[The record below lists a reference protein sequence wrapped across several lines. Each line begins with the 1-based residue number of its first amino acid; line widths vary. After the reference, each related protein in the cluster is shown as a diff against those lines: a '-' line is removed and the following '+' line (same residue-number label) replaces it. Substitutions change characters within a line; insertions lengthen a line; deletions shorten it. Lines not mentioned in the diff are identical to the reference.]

1 MNGPDGENDPGV
13 NPEKPKRRPMD
24 LESIGRILLF
34 LGVGVAAFGGIL
46 LIASRIPIVNQLFNL
61 PGDIRI
67 ESGNVSCFFPIVSMI
82 VLSILLTIIAN
93 IVIRLLNR

>member
-1 MNGPDGENDPGV
+1 MMVNGEGEPAQQ
-13 NPEKPKRRPMD
+13 PEKPKRRPMD

-34 LGVGVAAFGGIL
+34 LGIGAAAFGGIL
-46 LIASRIPIVNQLFNL
+46 MLLSRVPILNQLFNL

-67 ESGNVSCFFPIVSMI
+67 DTGNVSCFVPIVSMI
-82 VLSILLTIIAN
+82 ILSLLLTVIAN